1 MADLHGRNQWSDR
14 VGVSD
19 LCRFFCV
26 ISQNKFIQKVANSGY
41 LCIFAKNFEIM
52 RQTKCI
58 IVHLTGKRKTLAFGS
73 IAAIF
78 HHLTPEQVGCG
89 YDYLRRA
96 GLSGG
101 GTVVTKRAIIQQTTL
116 LTAPRG
122 AGDGAD
128 D

>member
-1 MADLHGRNQWSDR
+1 MH
-14 VGVSD
+14 
-19 LCRFFCV
+19 RFFCAGSDNL
-26 ISQNKFIQKVANSGY
+26 IIQKVANSGY
-41 LCIFAKNFEIM
+41 LCIFAENSTSM

-96 GLSGG
+96 GLSGRG
-101 GTVVTKRAIIQQTTL
+101 SVVTKRAIIQQTTL

-128 D
+128 DSC

>member
-1 MADLHGRNQWSDR
+1 MYICG
-14 VGVSD
+14 
-19 LCRFFCV
+19 
-26 ISQNKFIQKVANSGY
+26 KFTS
-41 LCIFAKNFEIM
+41 M

-122 AGDGAD
+122 SGDGAD

>member
-1 MADLHGRNQWSDR
+1 MYIYG
-14 VGVSD
+14 
-19 LCRFFCV
+19 
-26 ISQNKFIQKVANSGY
+26 KFQS
-41 LCIFAKNFEIM
+41 M

-58 IVHLTGKRKTLAFGS
+58 IVHLIGKRKSFAFGS

-78 HHLTPEQVGCG
+78 HHLTPEDVGCT
-89 YDYLRRA
+89 YNYLRRA

-122 AGDGAD
+122 GSYESDV
-128 D
+128 

>member
-1 MADLHGRNQWSDR
+1 MY
-14 VGVSD
+14 
-19 LCRFFCV
+19 FCGKYQ
-26 ISQNKFIQKVANSGY
+26 S
-41 LCIFAKNFEIM
+41 M

-58 IVHLTGKRKTLAFGS
+58 IVHLIGKRRSLAFGS

-78 HHLTPEQVGCG
+78 HHLTPEDVGCG

-122 AGDGAD
+122 GSEGID
-128 D
+128 DRMD

>member
-1 MADLHGRNQWSDR
+1 MSVLR
-14 VGVSD
+14 
-19 LCRFFCV
+19 RFFCAYSDN
-26 ISQNKFIQKVANSGY
+26 IIIQKVANSGY
-41 LCIFAKNFEIM
+41 LCIFAENFEIM

>member
-1 MADLHGRNQWSDR
+1 M
-14 VGVSD
+14 
-19 LCRFFCV
+19 
-26 ISQNKFIQKVANSGY
+26 
-41 LCIFAKNFEIM
+41 CIFAENSKIM

-58 IVHLTGKRKTLAFGS
+58 IVHLTGRRKTLAFGS

-78 HHLTPEQVGCG
+78 HHLSPEQVGCG

-116 LTAPRG
+116 LTATRG
-122 AGDGAD
+122 GGDNAEC
-128 D
+128 

>member
-1 MADLHGRNQWSDR
+1 MQIAII
-14 VGVSD
+14 
-19 LCRFFCV
+19 CV
-26 ISQNKFIQKVANSGY
+26 YLRKNK
-41 LCIFAKNFEIM
+41 IM
-52 RQTKCI
+52 KQTKVI
-58 IVHLTGKRKTLAFGS
+58 LVHLTGKRKTLAFGS

-78 HHLTPEQVGCG
+78 HHLTPGDVGCG

-122 AGDGAD
+122 GSDRVD
-128 D
+128 DRMD

>member
-1 MADLHGRNQWSDR
+1 M
-14 VGVSD
+14 
-19 LCRFFCV
+19 
-26 ISQNKFIQKVANSGY
+26 
-41 LCIFAKNFEIM
+41 CIFAENYKRM
-52 RQTKCI
+52 RQVKVVH
-58 IVHLTGKRKTLAFGS
+58 VHLIGKRRDLYFGS

-78 HHLTPEQVGCG
+78 HHLTAEQVGCG

-101 GTVVTKRAIIQQTTL
+101 GTVITKRAIIKQSTL

-122 AGDGAD
+122 AMDGAD

>member
-1 MADLHGRNQWSDR
+1 
-14 VGVSD
+14 
-19 LCRFFCV
+19 
-26 ISQNKFIQKVANSGY
+26 
-41 LCIFAKNFEIM
+41 M

-78 HHLTPEQVGCG
+78 HHLTTEQVGCG

-101 GTVVTKRAIIQQTTL
+101 GTVVTKCAVIQQTTL

-122 AGDGAD
+122 ATEGTDN
-128 D
+128 